1 VATRGDPSTGRL
13 VRQFV
18 HGAIEVHALHHADE
32 GAVHGAWLA
41 AELAR
46 HGYRVSPGTLYPLL
60 HRLETDG
67 LLASRKH
74 VVEGRARR
82 AYAITA
88 KGRRALTQLRR
99 AVEELAE
106 EVLAEPSPRT
116 RSRTRANRL

>member
-1 VATRGDPSTGRL
+1 
-13 VRQFV
+13 
-18 HGAIEVHALHHADE
+18 
-32 GAVHGAWLA
+32 
-41 AELAR
+41 
-46 HGYRVSPGTLYPLL
+46 L